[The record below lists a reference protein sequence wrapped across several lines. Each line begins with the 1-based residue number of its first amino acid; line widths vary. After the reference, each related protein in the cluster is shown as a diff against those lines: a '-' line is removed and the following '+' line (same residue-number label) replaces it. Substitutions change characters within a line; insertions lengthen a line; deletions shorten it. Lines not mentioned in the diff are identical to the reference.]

1 MLLPSLASAKDV
13 TLGVD
18 DYKQLSLQE
27 ISSFTKD
34 GVSFLF
40 QKENGSNPPKANT
53 TEIRFYGSNSLTIT
67 GTGISK
73 VVLNTTKGTLT
84 KLTIEPVGAESS
96 SSEKFTVSG
105 KVATCNLT
113 APAKKVKIVNTDGSQ
128 VVISSIV
135 VTVADAGGPTQLG
148 KPAISIGE
156 SSFTISSVEN
166 GEVYYCVNNS
176 ETATAADCTLPYT
189 GEVPFETAYGT
200 YYVHAYAK
208 ATDPAAYA
216 DSEVANATY
225 EIIDP
230 ANIKIYNLIK
240 DAASLKVGD
249 KIIIASSPD
258 YNKAISTTQNDNN
271 RGQATVSIVSE
282 QITNPGNDV
291 QVFTL
296 GKNDNGYYS
305 FYDGTGYLYAASSSA
320 NHLKTQAT
328 ASANA
333 YADITINSET
343 GVATVQFKGNYTRN
357 LLKYNNTS
365 NCFSCYSS
373 GQKDVYI
380 YKLLAAG
387 SEKKE
392 YAPDFRNMSMT
403 VGDVS
408 SIDLGE
414 EHPDNVVFSVTSGDA
429 VTVDGNSIT
438 AVREGDAV
446 ISATWAEDN
455 VWKASSEPVTFT
467 VTVAPKPTEPQAYV
481 PTFAGQNYIMTIGD
495 APKSL
500 EFGTKH
506 PVFNYTYNPEGVV
519 SVDAEGILSVLQ
531 AGEAD
536 VTVTWTGNEDWI
548 GGEASFKVTVNK
560 KVYTS
565 VFSESYS
572 VKEGSTLQ
580 LNTGEDAPE
589 ITYLVDDE
597 SIATISDSGLITGL
611 KAGSTLVIAGWGD
624 DIWADAAAEFTITV
638 EEYTQPLVVTF
649 DFTPKAGSYGM
660 TPTNSSSHYDRELME
675 FSEQGIIA
683 KLQGKRRLWN
693 SNSDT
698 SDLRFYKGDSEG
710 GPGSIQLTAPSG
722 FKFEKIEF
730 TYNGSNKN
738 FECEDGVISDDKLTW
753 TPGTTFFDNVTFT
766 SANGPTNV
774 KTITVTLKPEQK
786 VVMPGL
792 SLYQLIKVGEGDA
805 YVTYVDESA
814 AAGGVQYDVTVVDG
828 NVTAFT
834 QRPEDA
840 GVVSAYSDNALW
852 TAMVACVTTLPSLP
866 EGAAIKEFVAVQGGT
881 KAAFNRVGDQYVA
894 LKNFADLTGFDGEW
908 TASMTAEDD
917 NTIYQGAP
925 ADIALT
931 DLYMPVYRI
940 DDVTFDLET
949 VMENVSL
956 TDAKAGEGIH
966 TLENAPVNS
975 LNVIVKL
982 KNPNV
987 VPELLEKLDSKTG
1000 DVIVSLGND
1009 MPTIT
1014 GFDGSVEKTIS
1025 FKGVNPSE
1033 WLDDAWEPIANSVEM
1048 VPIDKWFTGGIQAVE
1063 NTEDSK
1069 MVQLSAED
1077 TNSLELGTVK
1087 YTPVRMKVRNGTD
1100 PTNPAN
1106 YYYQERIYLQKTNL
1120 SSALTEATR
1129 STIAGKPLMGDG
1141 SEEYVLLTK
1150 NGEVVS
1156 ADYVQVNETWDEV
1169 EAEQTGKKHHKLS
1182 QLENDKNLIMLAESA
1197 TKSFWYNG
1205 ITDDTWITDAEIPE
1219 LKVEM
1224 ANIFANKT
1232 TYTAQGA
1239 AIRENAAPVAALLA
1253 DSNEATHAVLYPAA
1267 AITVTKG
1274 EIVTAIEEIETGNDW
1289 IKVGAGS
1296 FEVLDPRVMVYDL
1309 NGVMIA
1315 DHQGRYNVP
1324 AGIYL
1329 AIYGKQAVKVVVK

>member
-13 TLGVD
+13 TVTPATFSGGLTQTV
-18 DYKQLSLQE
+18 
-27 ISSFTKD
+27 D
-34 GVSFLF
+34 GVTFTF
-40 QKENGSNPPKANT
+40 AKGNGANDPMKSSD
-53 TEIRFYGSNSLTIT
+53 TEFRFYGGNTLTVEGNQIQKIVFTVSASYPGNCSATGVTFSTVSTVVT
-67 GTGISK
+67 GTVSPASDKIVIS
-73 VVLNTTKGTLT
+73 NG
-84 KLTIEPVGAESS
+84 SS
-96 SSEKFTVSG
+96 SSQKQMRF
-105 KVATCNLT
+105 
-113 APAKKVKIVNTDGSQ
+113 SQ
-128 VVISSIV
+128 IV
-135 VTVADAGGPTQLG
+135 VTVADAGGPIQLNQ
-148 KPAISIGE
+148 PAITVGE

-166 GEVYYCVNNS
+166 GEVYYCVDNS

-189 GEVPFETAYGT
+189 SEVAFETAPGT
-200 YYVHAYAK
+200 YYIHAYAK
-208 ATDPAAYA
+208 ATDTDAYM
-216 DSEVANATY
+216 DSALVSVAYTVKDPNAVFIEIPVTQTAFNSTTTTYIKEEHEFTYEGATY
-225 EIIDP
+225 KTVQINPSTGQVKGNSSPMFYFYNSTPISNVERIELVTSAGTFDVS
-230 ANIKIYNLIK
+230 KIYVAGA
-240 DAASLKVGD
+240 DAVIGTNPTTGNSGKKVDETIELSLGQPADYFRIWFESGSTSGTCKIS
-249 KIIIASSPD
+249 KIII
-258 YNKAISTTQNDNN
+258 YQK
-271 RGQATVSIVSE
+271 
-282 QITNPGNDV
+282 
-291 QVFTL
+291 
-296 GKNDNGYYS
+296 
-305 FYDGTGYLYAASSSA
+305 
-320 NHLKTQAT
+320 
-328 ASANA
+328 
-333 YADITINSET
+333 
-343 GVATVQFKGNYTRN
+343 KG
-357 LLKYNNTS
+357 S
-365 NCFSCYSS
+365 
-373 GQKDVYI
+373 VEP
-380 YKLLAAG
+380 
-387 SEKKE
+387 EKKE
-392 YAPDFRNMSMT
+392 YTPYFQDMSMM

-429 VTVDGNSIT
+429 VTVEGNAIT
-438 AVREGDAV
+438 AVSEGVAV
-446 ISATWAEDN
+446 VSATWAEDN
-455 VWKASSEPVTFT
+455 VWKASSEPVSFT
-467 VTVAPKPTEPQAYV
+467 VTVAPKPTEPQLYN

-495 APKSL
+495 APMSL
-500 EFGTKH
+500 EFGAKH
-506 PVFNYTYNPEGVV
+506 PVFNYTYTPEGVV
-519 SVDAEGILSVLQ
+519 SVDAEGNLSALK
-531 AGEAD
+531 AGEAA
-536 VTVTWTGNEDWI
+536 VTVTWPGDEDWI
-548 GGEASFKVTVNK
+548 GSEASFKVTVNK
-560 KVYTS
+560 KIYTA
-565 VFSESYS
+565 FSESYS

-597 SIATISDSGLITGL
+597 SIATISDSGLVTGL

-624 DIWADAAAEFTITV
+624 DIWAKGEAEFTITV

-660 TPTNSSSHYDRELME
+660 TPTNDSNNYDRDLME
-675 FSEQGIIA
+675 FSEQGINA

-698 SDLRFYKGDSEG
+698 SDLRFYKGDSKG
-710 GPGSIQLTAPSG
+710 DPGSIQLTAPSG

-730 TYNGSNKN
+730 TYTGSSKN
-738 FECEDGVISDDKLTW
+738 FECENGIISDDKLTW
-753 TPGTTFFDNVTFT
+753 TPGATFFDNVTFT
-766 SANGPTNV
+766 SAVGTTNV

-786 VVMPGL
+786 VVMPEL

-805 YVTYVDESA
+805 YVTYVEESDA
-814 AAGGVQYDVTVVDG
+814 AVGVQYDVTVVDG

-840 GVVSAYSDNALW
+840 GIVSAYSDNALW
-852 TAMVACVTTLPSLP
+852 TAMVACTTTLPSLP
-866 EGAAIKEFVAVQGGT
+866 EGAEIKEFAAVQGGT
-881 KAAFNRVGDQYVA
+881 KAAFNQVGDQYVA
-894 LKNFADLTGFDGEW
+894 LKDFADLTGFDGEW
-908 TASMTAEDD
+908 TASLTAEDND
-917 NTIYQGAP
+917 AIYQGAP

-1000 DVIVSLGND
+1000 DVIISLGND
-1009 MPTIT
+1009 MATIT
-1014 GFDGSVEKTIS
+1014 GFDGSAEKTVS

-1033 WLDDAWEPIANSVEM
+1033 WLDDTWKPIANTVEM
-1048 VPIDKWFTGGIQAVE
+1048 VPVDKWFTGGIQAVE

-1069 MVQLSAED
+1069 TVQLSAED

-1106 YYYQERIYLQKTNL
+1106 HYYQERIYLQKTNL

-1205 ITDDTWITDAEIPE
+1205 ITDDTWISDAEIPE

-1239 AIRENAAPVAALLA
+1239 AISGNEAPASALLA

>member
-13 TLGVD
+13 TVTPATFSGGLTQTV
-18 DYKQLSLQE
+18 
-27 ISSFTKD
+27 D
-34 GVSFLF
+34 GVTFTF
-40 QKENGSNPPKANT
+40 AKGNGTNDPTKSSD
-53 TEIRFYGSNSLTIT
+53 TEFRFYGGNTLTVEGNQIQKIVFTVSASYPGNCSATGVTFSTVSTVVT
-67 GTGISK
+67 GTVSPASDKIVIS
-73 VVLNTTKGTLT
+73 NG
-84 KLTIEPVGAESS
+84 SS
-96 SSEKFTVSG
+96 SSQKQMRF
-105 KVATCNLT
+105 
-113 APAKKVKIVNTDGSQ
+113 SQ
-128 VVISSIV
+128 IV
-135 VTVADAGGPTQLG
+135 VTVADAGGPIQLNQ
-148 KPAISIGE
+148 PAITVGE

-189 GEVPFETAYGT
+189 GEVPFETAPGT
-200 YYVHAYAK
+200 YYIHAYAK
-208 ATDPAAYA
+208 ATDTAAYA
-216 DSEVANATY
+216 DSEVVTSTYKVKDPSIKEIEATILMNEQTPTKY
-225 EIIDP
+225 VDNNSVNWVSSDKKYTYVTTYTLTGTTPP
-230 ANIKIYNLIK
+230 AWNGTGTSQILRIYNSNGNVITVNAPEGHK
-240 DAASLKVGD
+240 FSSASLA
-249 KIIIASSPD
+249 IASGSSP
-258 YNKAISTTQNDNN
+258 KAKINDTEVVSGDVVTFDQELTSFTIQSVAPTT
-271 RGQATVSIVSE
+271 
-282 QITNPGNDV
+282 
-291 QVFTL
+291 
-296 GKNDNGYYS
+296 
-305 FYDGTGYLYAASSSA
+305 SSS
-320 NHLKTQAT
+320 NKRTDI
-328 ASANA
+328 SAVNVVMIPDEA
-333 YADITINSET
+333 VEP
-343 GVATVQFKGNYTRN
+343 
-357 LLKYNNTS
+357 
-365 NCFSCYSS
+365 
-373 GQKDVYI
+373 
-380 YKLLAAG
+380 
-387 SEKKE
+387 EKKE
-392 YAPDFRNMSMT
+392 YAPDFQNMSMT

-408 SIDLGE
+408 SINLGE

-429 VTVDGNSIT
+429 VTVEGNAIT
-438 AVREGDAV
+438 AVKEGEAV
-446 ISATWAEDN
+446 VSATWAEDN

-467 VTVAPKPTEPQAYV
+467 VTVAPKPTEPQLYE

-500 EFGTKH
+500 EFGTRH
-506 PVFNYTYNPEGVV
+506 PVFNYTYTPEGVV
-519 SVDAEGILSVLQ
+519 SVDAEGNLSALQ

-536 VTVTWTGNEDWI
+536 VTVTWTGDEDWI
-548 GGEASFKVTVNK
+548 GSEASFKATVNK

-565 VFSESYS
+565 VFSETYS

-580 LNTGEDAPE
+580 LNPGENAPE
-589 ITYLVDDE
+589 ITYVVDDE
-597 SIATISDSGLITGL
+597 SIATISDTGLITGL

-624 DIWADAAAEFTITV
+624 NIWADAAAEFTITV

-698 SDLRFYKGDSEG
+698 SDIRFYKGDSEG

-738 FECEDGVISDDKLTW
+738 FECKDGIISDDKLAW
-753 TPGTTFFDNVTFT
+753 TPGATFFDNVTFT
-766 SANGPTNV
+766 SANGTTTV

-786 VVMPGL
+786 VVMPEL

-814 AAGGVQYDVTVVDG
+814 AAVGVQYDVTVVDG

-866 EGAAIKEFVAVQGGT
+866 EGAAIKEFVAVQGGA
-881 KAAFNRVGDQYVA
+881 KAAFNQVGDQYVA
-894 LKNFADLTGFDGEW
+894 LKDFADLTGFDGEW

-956 TDAKAGEGIH
+956 TDTKAGEGIH

-1000 DVIVSLGND
+1000 DVIISLGND

-1014 GFDGSVEKTIS
+1014 GFDGSVEKTVS

-1033 WLDDAWEPIANSVEM
+1033 WLDNAWEPIANTVEM
-1048 VPIDKWFTGGIQAVE
+1048 VPVDKWFTGGIQAVE

-1069 MVQLSAED
+1069 TVRLSAED
-1077 TNSLELGTVK
+1077 TKSLELGTVK

-1120 SSALTEATR
+1120 SSALAEATR
-1129 STIAGKPLMGDG
+1129 STIAGKPLMGNG
-1141 SEEYVLLTK
+1141 SEEYVLLSK

-1239 AIRENAAPVAALLA
+1239 TIRENAAPVAALLA

-1296 FEVLDPRVMVYDL
+1296 FEVLAPRVMVYDL